1 MKIRLDDVM
10 QSFSFPFEAA
20 YYYYIPLETV
30 LMFVG
35 GLIYGKAVNGIASE
49 EDVRKHSD
57 SFIELPRIG
66 EEGRRKVMKGFLE
79 AVSNPELKKKMISA
93 ADADAVAEFENL
105 LREKRL
111 LIAWYNYRD
120 DVYSEFAKWSGSY
133 EDYLW
138 QKTEKI
144 LKTIF

>member
-1 MKIRLDDVM
+1 MIMPKGEII
-10 QSFSFPFEAA
+10 PTGEA
-20 YYYYIPLETV
+20 
-30 LMFVG
+30 MFRR
-35 GLIYGKAVNGIASE
+35 K
-49 EDVRKHSD
+49 RKHSD

-111 LIAWYNYRD
+111 LIVCTHHPGNCTR
-120 DVYSEFAKWSGSY
+120 
-133 EDYLW
+133 L
-138 QKTEKI
+138 
-144 LKTIF
+144 

>member
-79 AVSNPELKKKMISA
+79 AVSNPELNKKMISA
-93 ADADAVAEFENL
+93 ADADEVAEFENL

-120 DVYSEFAKWSGSY
+120 DVYSEFAKRWCEANGL
-133 EDYLW
+133 ELVR
-138 QKTEKI
+138 
-144 LKTIF
+144 

>member
-93 ADADAVAEFENL
+93 ADADALAEFEDL

-120 DVYSEFAKWSGSY
+120 DVYSEFAKRWCEANGL
-133 EDYLW
+133 ELVR
-138 QKTEKI
+138 
-144 LKTIF
+144 

>member
-49 EDVRKHSD
+49 EDVRKLSD

-93 ADADAVAEFENL
+93 ADAEGVAEFENL
-105 LREKRL
+105 LREERL

-120 DVYSEFAKWSGSY
+120 DVYSEFAKRWCEANGL
-133 EDYLW
+133 DL
-138 QKTEKI
+138 I
-144 LKTIF
+144 R

>member
-66 EEGRRKVMKGFLE
+66 RRRRGR
-79 AVSNPELKKKMISA
+79 
-93 ADADAVAEFENL
+93 
-105 LREKRL
+105 
-111 LIAWYNYRD
+111 
-120 DVYSEFAKWSGSY
+120 SGG
-133 EDYLW
+133 
-138 QKTEKI
+138 I
-144 LKTIF
+144 

>member
-1 MKIRLDDVM
+1 MKIRLDDV
-10 QSFSFPFEAA
+10 AA

-120 DVYSEFAKWSGSY
+120 DVYSEFAKRWCEANGL
-133 EDYLW
+133 ELVR
-138 QKTEKI
+138 
-144 LKTIF
+144 

>member
-30 LMFVG
+30 LMFAG
-35 GLIYGKAVNGIASE
+35 GMIYGKAVNGISSE
-49 EDVRKHSD
+49 EDVRKHAD
-57 SFIELPRIG
+57 NFIKLPHIG

-79 AVSNPELKKKMISA
+79 AVPNSELKKKMISA
-93 ADADAVAEFENL
+93 ADAEGVAEFENL
-105 LREKRL
+105 LREERL

-120 DVYSEFAKWSGSY
+120 EVYSEFAKRWCEANGL
-133 EDYLW
+133 DL
-138 QKTEKI
+138 I
-144 LKTIF
+144 R

>member
-79 AVSNPELKKKMISA
+79 AVSNPGARRM
-93 ADADAVAEFENL
+93 DWN
-105 LREKRL
+105 
-111 LIAWYNYRD
+111 
-120 DVYSEFAKWSGSY
+120 WSGSY

>member
-35 GLIYGKAVNGIASE
+35 GMIYGKAVNGISSE
-49 EDVRKHSD
+49 EDVRKHAD
-57 SFIELPRIG
+57 NFIKLPQIG

-79 AVSNPELKKKMISA
+79 AVSNPELKKRMISA
-93 ADADAVAEFENL
+93 ADAEGVAEFENL
-105 LREKRL
+105 LREERL

-120 DVYSEFAKWSGSY
+120 EVYSEFAKRWCEANGL
-133 EDYLW
+133 DL
-138 QKTEKI
+138 I
-144 LKTIF
+144 R

>member
-30 LMFVG
+30 LMFMG

-120 DVYSEFAKWSGSY
+120 DVYSEFAKRWCETNGL
-133 EDYLW
+133 ELVR
-138 QKTEKI
+138 
-144 LKTIF
+144 

>member
-93 ADADAVAEFENL
+93 ADADEVAEFENL

-120 DVYSEFAKWSGSY
+120 DVYSEFAKRWCETNGL
-133 EDYLW
+133 ELVR
-138 QKTEKI
+138 
-144 LKTIF
+144 

>member
-66 EEGRRKVMKGFLE
+66 EEGRRKVLKGFLE

-120 DVYSEFAKWSGSY
+120 DVYSEFAKRWCEANGL
-133 EDYLW
+133 ELVR
-138 QKTEKI
+138 
-144 LKTIF
+144 